1 MKTDIHRLKA
11 MRAFALGALLACAG
25 AGAAE
30 TAPVRELDPVHVNA
44 MRNPEVRKYKHILA
58 GLDAFDKHRALAPQV
73 DRLRFL
79 IEPRKRQETPAALK
93 VRLVGDDDFTLP
105 LAMDASGRFEVP
117 RSDAAEDADSEL
129 ELNQK
134 RGLYRI
140 SAEVKTPGLPDNRRR
155 LGDLRLEC
163 KVQIAI
169 AKSEIPFIWVG
180 VINGFLFRTD
190 WCSFFGDEKSTAYD
204 GAAKNAHFGYRAGR
218 PIKEAI
224 LVEGNR
230 SALLRTKGESY
241 EVPIGNSTWSDEAM
255 VELTFADDA
264 PVVVA
269 VTGTAGETP
278 RTAP

>member
-1 MKTDIHRLKA
+1 VKA
-11 MRAFALGALLACAG
+11 MSALALGALLTCTA
-25 AGAAE
+25 AGAAD
-30 TAPVRELDPVHVNA
+30 TPLVRELDPVHVNA

-58 GLDAFDKHRALAPQV
+58 GLDAFDKHHALAPRV
-73 DRLRFL
+73 DRLRFVA
-79 IEPRKRQETPAALK
+79 ESRKKQELPTALR

-105 LAMDASGRFEVP
+105 IALDATGRFEVP
-117 RSDAAEDADSEL
+117 RSEAAEDAKSEL

-134 RGLYRI
+134 KGVYRI
-140 SAEVKTPGLPDNRRR
+140 AVEVKTPGLPDNRRR

-169 AKSEIPFIWVG
+169 AKSEIPFFWVG
-180 VINGFLFRTD
+180 VINGFLLRTD

-204 GAAKNAHFGYRAGR
+204 GAAKDAHFGYRAGR
-218 PIKEAI
+218 PLKEAV

-230 SALLRTKGESY
+230 SALLRSKGQSF

-264 PVVVA
+264 PVVA
-269 VTGTAGETP
+269 ATGTAGETP